1 MESETAV
8 IERTSAAVAR
18 IDEPRGAMH
27 PGELIRMAMTM
38 GRDLDTI
45 NQLMDLQERWRAME
59 AKQSYSVAMA
69 RFKENTIKVTRS
81 ATVKQGPM
89 TGTQYARLS
98 DFVGATAEPLA
109 NSGLSIS
116 WKITRDEPQLIEVA
130 CIVRHVDGH
139 EEERRMSGP
148 PDQSGA
154 KNAIQAR
161 ASTVS
166 YLEKYTLKMAL
177 GLAEEDDDDDG
188 QGGAP
193 TQTTT
198 SSRAANRVEEPPK
211 AAEKPGYEADAF
223 DRNFPKWKEAI
234 EAGKM
239 NHGKVIAMAETR
251 GKLTEDQKK
260 KIREVKAP
268 EAANADA

>member
-1 MESETAV
+1 MESEETAV
-8 IERTSAAVAR
+8 VERPAVVTR
-18 IDEPRGAMH
+18 IDDQRGAMH

-116 WKITRDEPQLIEVA
+116 WKITKDEPQLIEVA

-188 QGGAP
+188 QRGASGDETP
-193 TQTTT
+193 RKPPAQT
-198 SSRAANRVEEPPK
+198 PPP
-211 AAEKPGYEADAF
+211 AAEKPDYGAEAF
-223 DRNFPKWKEAI
+223 DRNFPKWVEAI
-234 EAGKM
+234 KSGKK
-239 NHGKVIAMAETR
+239 NHGQIITMAETR
-251 GKLTEDQKK
+251 GKLTDEQKK
-260 KIREVKAP
+260 LIREVKA
-268 EAANADA
+268 DATA

>member
-8 IERTSAAVAR
+8 IERPQAVTR

-45 NQLMDLQERWRAME
+45 NQLMDLQERWRAQE
-59 AKQSYSVAMA
+59 AKMSYSIAMA
-69 RFKENTIKVTRS
+69 KFKENTIKVTRS

-98 DFVGATAEPLA
+98 DFVTATAEPLA
-109 NSGLSIS
+109 NAGLSIS
-116 WKITRDEPQLIEVA
+116 WKITKDEPGLIEVA

-188 QGGAP
+188 AGGAATAP
-193 TQTTT
+193 AVE
-198 SSRAANRVEEPPK
+198 RKAASEPPK
-211 AAEKPGYEADAF
+211 SAEKPVYESEAF

-239 NHGKVIAMAETR
+239 THGKVITMAETR
-251 GKLTEDQKK
+251 GKLTDAQKK
-260 KIREVKAP
+260 QIRDVKAP
-268 EAANADA
+268 EATDAAA

>member
-1 MESETAV
+1 MTSDVAV
-8 IERTSAAVAR
+8 IDPPKGLTR

-45 NQLMDLQERWRAME
+45 NQLMDLQERWRAQE
-59 AKQSYSVAMA
+59 AKMSYSIAMA
-69 RFKENTIKVTRS
+69 KFKENTIKVTRS

-98 DFVGATAEPLA
+98 DFVTATAEPLA
-109 NSGLSIS
+109 NAGLSIS
-116 WKITRDEPQLIEVA
+116 WKITKDEPGLIEVA

-148 PDQSGA
+148 PDTGGA

-188 QGGAP
+188 AGGA
-193 TQTTT
+193 TTDT
-198 SSRAANRVEEPPK
+198 RSAGKPASEATK
-211 AAEKPGYEADAF
+211 GEKPVYEAEAF

-239 NHGKVIAMAETR
+239 NHGKVITMAETR
-251 GKLTEDQKK
+251 GKLTDEQKQ

-268 EAANADA
+268 EKKESSDATA

>member
-1 MESETAV
+1 MESEETAV
-8 IERTSAAVAR
+8 MDRPAVVTR
-18 IDEPRGAMH
+18 IDDQRGAMH

-45 NQLMDLQERWRAME
+45 NQLMDLQERWRASE
-59 AKQSYSVAMA
+59 AKMAYSVAMA
-69 RFKENTIKVTRS
+69 KFKETAIKVTRS

-98 DFVGATAEPLA
+98 DFVNATAEPLA
-109 NSGLSIS
+109 NAGLSVS

-193 TQTTT
+193 TQSTTKPT
-198 SSRAANRVEEPPK
+198 AEPPK
-211 AAEKPGYEADAF
+211 PAGKPEYGKEAF
-223 DRNFPKWKEAI
+223 DRNFPKWEEVIK
-234 EAGKM
+234 AGTKT
-239 NHGKVIAMAETR
+239 HGDIITMAETR
-251 GKLTEDQKK
+251 GKLTDEQKK
-260 KIREVKAP
+260 KIREVKV
-268 EAANADA
+268 DATA

>member
-1 MESETAV
+1 METEDAV
-8 IERTSAAVAR
+8 IVR
-18 IDEPRGAMH
+18 EPTQTHTTAGAMH

-45 NQLMDLQERWRAME
+45 SKLMDLQERWRSME

-69 RFKENTIKVTRS
+69 KFKESAIKVTRS
-81 ATVKQGPM
+81 AMVKAGPM
-89 TGTQYARLS
+89 NGTMYARLS
-98 DFVGATAEPLA
+98 DFVSATAEPLA
-109 NSGLSIS
+109 NAGLSIS
-116 WKITRDEPQLIEVA
+116 WKITKDEPQLIEVA
-130 CIVRHVDGH
+130 CIVRHIDGH

-188 QGGAP
+188 AGGA
-193 TQTTT
+193 TTDT
-198 SSRAANRVEEPPK
+198 RSAGKPASEPPK
-211 AAEKPGYEADAF
+211 SAEKPVYEADAF

-239 NHGKVIAMAETR
+239 THGKIITMAETR
-251 GKLTEDQKK
+251 GKLTDEQKK
-260 KIREVKAP
+260 QIRDVKTP
-268 EAANADA
+268 EKTDATA

>member
-1 MESETAV
+1 MERPAAVVVPAETA
-8 IERTSAAVAR
+8 
-18 IDEPRGAMH
+18 RGAMH

-69 RFKENTIKVTRS
+69 RFKETAIQVTRS
-81 ATVKQGPM
+81 TTVKQGPM
-89 TGTQYARLS
+89 AGQKYARLS

-109 NSGLSIS
+109 NAGLSIS
-116 WKITRDEPQLIEVA
+116 WKITKDEPQLIEVA

-193 TQTTT
+193 TGQTQQQT
-198 SSRAANRVEEPPK
+198 RQEPPK
-211 AAEKPGYEADAF
+211 QEEKPAYGDEAF
-223 DRNFPKWKEAI
+223 ERNFPKWKEVI
-234 EAGKM
+234 ESGKK
-239 NHGKVIAMAETR
+239 NHGQIITMAEAR
-251 GKLTEDQKK
+251 GKLTEEQKK
-260 KIREVKAP
+260 RIREVSVHAP
-268 EAANADA
+268 AP

>member
-1 MESETAV
+1 MMNDTTDVAV
-8 IERTSAAVAR
+8 IERAPPVVQA
-18 IDEPRGAMH
+18 GAMH

-116 WKITRDEPQLIEVA
+116 WKITKDEPQLIEVA

-193 TQTTT
+193 TGQQP
-198 SSRAANRVEEPPK
+198 RQDPPK
-211 AAEKPGYEADAF
+211 QEEKPAYGDEAFA
-223 DRNFPKWKEAI
+223 RNFPKWKEVI
-234 EAGKM
+234 ESGKK
-239 NHGKVIAMAETR
+239 NHGQIITMAEAR
-251 GKLTEDQKK
+251 GKLTEEQKA
-260 KIREVKAP
+260 KIRGVKINAP
-268 EAANADA
+268 A